1 METIDIK
8 NKKWTDDE
16 FYKVRKEVLA
26 TWPTGSEVDL
36 DEAIAYHKS
45 LPEHKGPKASGKRK
59 QGQKGRRY
67 PDPAKSRRGLD

>member
-36 DEAIAYHKS
+36 D
-45 LPEHKGPKASGKRK
+45 LPQIPAGAQSILQQAQ